1 MVHPAASQEGVSGRL
16 DMIVSG
22 MAVEVSG
29 SFLKTA
35 RLSEEWYE
43 DLEDPQAFVAQM
55 KRSGIKADLFT
66 FWQRLPRTEPR
77 HGYATEPETIA
88 VLPVTTYEHWY
99 KSQINNKTRNLL
111 VKAGKKGVVV
121 REAVFDDA
129 FVEGITAI
137 FNETPIRQERRFAH
151 YGKSVATVRREFS
164 RFLFRE
170 TLLGAYIGDELVGF
184 IMLADAGRY
193 ATLTQIIS
201 LVRHRDKS
209 PNNALIAKAVEV
221 CAERQ
226 VEATRVRAVAPW
238 TAARVQTPQRLRARG
253 APAVLRAVD
262 LQRPPRPRPEAPP
275 GTVRAATR
283 GDDHVL
289 EGPPVKVLRVPIQE
303 RICRAQQEARV
314 TRAVE
319 LMAMTGDQGVVR
331 SLHDAGPVR
340 EAREERGARPFAAC
354 D

>member
-1 MVHPAASQEGVSGRL
+1 MGNSQLTTPPVPGPKGQMVHPAATPEGVSGRL

-170 TLLGAYIGDELVGF
+170 TLLGAYLGDELVGF

-226 VEATRVRAVAPW
+226 VNQLVYALWPRGPLREFKRHNGFEPVALPRYYVPL
-238 TAARVQTPQRLRARG
+238 TYKGRLALDLKLHRG
-253 APAVLRAVD
+253 PFERLPEETITFLRD
-262 LQRPPRPRPEAPP
+262 L
-275 GTVRAATR
+275 
-283 GDDHVL
+283 
-289 EGPPVKVLRVPIQE
+289 
-303 RICRAQQEARV
+303 
-314 TRAVE
+314 
-319 LMAMTGDQGVVR
+319 R
-331 SLHDAGPVR
+331 SKFYGYRYKSA
-340 EAREERGARPFAAC
+340 FAALNKKPASPEQSS
-354 D
+354 